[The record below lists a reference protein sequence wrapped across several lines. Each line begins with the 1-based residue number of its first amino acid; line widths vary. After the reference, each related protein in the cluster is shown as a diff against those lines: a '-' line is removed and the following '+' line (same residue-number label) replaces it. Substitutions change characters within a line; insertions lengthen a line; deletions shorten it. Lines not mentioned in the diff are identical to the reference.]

1 MKKDSDSRSSGGS
14 CFPATKQNKTTH
26 YAAYFTTVTCTL
38 TETEGKAS
46 GPIHVSNI
54 LKRTL
59 EYLVIHNE
67 MKLAQLGM
75 LVHFGQQNGDTDRLL
90 ICLVSI

>member
-38 TETEGKAS
+38 TET
-46 GPIHVSNI
+46 
-54 LKRTL
+54 KRTL

-75 LVHFGQQNGDTDRLL
+75 LVHFQWTAKWGH
-90 ICLVSI
+90 